1 MGMDIGIYMQ
11 RKTNTGW
18 KNIGLY
24 NPRKEL
30 AGIWRRGYEIADYIK
45 DGFHLTINDTDI
57 EELKTMAFEA
67 GWRNEEDEEDENGLP
82 LFYVGTYTKVKYLAR
97 KEQYN
102 QYDSFEEAQDQRVF
116 WNELDQEIANY
127 LEFADYGWMDPDNI
141 RVIAFESF

>member
-11 RKTNTGW
+11 RKTVKGW

-45 DGFHLTINDTDI
+45 YGFHLATDSIDI

-67 GWRNEEDEEDENGLP
+67 GWRNEEDENELP
-82 LFYVGTYTKVKYLAR
+82 PFHVGTYTKVKYLAR

-102 QYDSFEEAQDQRVF
+102 QYDTFEEAQDQRAF